1 MDSNVEI
8 WKDVKGYEGLYQV
21 SNLGRIKSLQ
31 RNGTVGYDK
40 IITPNGCGR
49 YARIGLRNK
58 KRVHFLVHR
67 LVASAFIPNPNNFPQ
82 VDHINGNR
90 YDNRV
95 ENLRWVTAKQ
105 NINNP
110 ITLKKHSDKM
120 IGLRINDRCKKVQQ
134 FSIDGTPICVF
145 NSIKEAQRKTGI
157 EKANISA
164 AARHKTRW
172 VGDHYAT
179 IRTAGGFIWKFI

>member
-1 MDSNVEI
+1 M
-8 WKDVKGYEGLYQV
+8 
-21 SNLGRIKSLQ
+21 
-31 RNGTVGYDK
+31 
-40 IITPNGCGR
+40 
-49 YARIGLRNK
+49 
-58 KRVHFLVHR
+58 VHR

-110 ITLKKHSDKM
+110 ITLKKHNDKM

-164 AARHKTRW
+164 AARHKTRL

-179 IRTAGGFIWKFI
+179 IRTAGGFFWKFI